1 VYVCTYS
8 LISGRNELRTTSFA
22 FSLEA
27 SPSRDAQAA
36 GVLAADRVSKRF
48 AGVQALDAVDL
59 SFGRGDLLGLIGPN
73 GSGKTTLV
81 NILSGFFKP
90 TGGRVL
96 LDSANISD
104 WPPHRIAHSGVC
116 RTFQNVRLFS
126 RLTVLENVE
135 VGAAGSRIRPHGK
148 ESRQRAKAALRELE
162 VGAYADRYASELPY
176 GTQRRVEMARAIA
189 AEPDLLLLD
198 EPAAG
203 LNAAETTALG
213 EKIARLQAERNL
225 GVLVIDH
232 DLRMIT
238 SLCKTIV
245 VLDSGRVIASGSPE
259 EITKDAAVISA
270 YLGSPV
276 DPPDTQAGSVVGS

>member
-1 VYVCTYS
+1 MS
-8 LISGRNELRTTSFA
+8 LA
-22 FSLEA
+22 ASLEA
-27 SPSRDAQAA
+27 SISREVRPT
-36 GVLAADRVSKRF
+36 GVLAADQVSKRF

-59 SFGRGDLLGLIGPN
+59 SVGRGDLLGLIGPN

-96 LDSANISD
+96 LDSVDISD
-104 WPPHRIAHSGVC
+104 WPPHRIAHCGVC

-135 VGAAGSRIRPHGK
+135 VGAAGSRIKPRGK

-189 AEPDLLLLD
+189 AEPNLLLLD

-238 SLCKTIV
+238 SLCKSIV

-270 YLGSPV
+270 YLGSPI
-276 DPPDTQAGSVVGS
+276 DPPDTEAGQVVGS